1 MRASTRS
8 QTEEAR
14 ARLESWAALG
24 EACRMATAEQITIL
38 PSGVWTVH
46 TRHQIARQ
54 SHVLGSDVLA
64 DLIDAVRM
72 VGDVRAFSDWVFS
85 AVPGSLGAT
94 VVGERAPRVPGD
106 WMDVGAADA
115 LRAHVERGACGL
127 IVCPPGATGA
137 SALAWLAQLY
147 DSEQIVFVSSL
158 PAPDDLGPRVLHA
171 YPPDSE
177 GARHRLARLLRRAP
191 VVLWDGVGHPSDAR
205 DAFGYAGATCRW
217 MTLAASDAVEGLE
230 AFAGLR
236 GGMPTR
242 WLDVILAL
250 EHGPKLT
257 HMLSRVGEGWREERQ
272 DGISCLELVEDLFPS
287 IIEQRTVAADWSGA
301 PGIVAPSGRRGMAE
315 LRSTVADP
323 IMEVDTAPRH
333 AVPARAASSLQEIFE
348 DSDAEVS
355 VHHAPKRERDRETQ
369 PHEAVKPGQVA
380 PERPQHDTSPVA
392 SLADLVEQLD
402 QESSPSLP
410 ALSSLRDD
418 SPATHEM
425 VDDVVEEDDDEGQI
439 LDELVAEI
447 ASGPVD
453 PYSLD
458 PDEFLAPHE
467 ATIPSA
473 GHESLLPRHVF
484 ISEEEEDDEVTG
496 LVDVSSLREEDARA
510 RADEIRDSGE
520 IDLQSILAAN
530 RSLGGMRAPEIGDAV
545 TSNVPSKEFESVL
558 AKFGVDM
565 EDAPK
570 VPPFVPEGVE
580 PANPHEPT
588 AIVSLTGSGELSWG
602 EDENTTTHSREDSIR
617 VAAPPLGDDEFDL
630 DEGAPPPGSSAPSSS
645 TSVRLS
651 ALSLKL
657 KALRAQRR
665 DQDD

>member
-14 ARLESWAALG
+14 ARLEAWAALG
-24 EACRMATAEQITIL
+24 EACRVATAEQITIL

-46 TRHQIARQ
+46 TRAQIVRQ

-64 DLIDAVRM
+64 DLIESVRLA
-72 VGDVRAFSDWVFS
+72 GDVRAFSDWVFA
-85 AVPGSLGAT
+85 AVPGSLGPT
-94 VVGERAPRVPGD
+94 IVGERAPRVPGD

-115 LRAHVERGACGL
+115 LRAHVERDACGL

-147 DSEQIVFVSSL
+147 DAEQIVLVSSL

-171 YPPDSE
+171 YPPDTE

-191 VVLWDGVGHPSDAR
+191 VVLWDGVDHPSDAR
-205 DAFGYAGATCRW
+205 AAFGHAGATRRW
-217 MTLAASDAVEGLE
+217 MTLAASDPVEGLE

-236 GGMPTR
+236 DGMPTR

-250 EHGPKLT
+250 DHGPRLT
-257 HMLSRVGEGWREERQ
+257 HMLSRAGEGWREERQ
-272 DGISCLELVEDLFPS
+272 NGISCLELVEELFPS
-287 IIEQRTVAADWSGA
+287 IAAQRTVAADWSGA
-301 PGIVAPSGRRGMAE
+301 PGIVPPKGRRGMAS

-323 IMEVDTAPRH
+323 IMEVDTAPSH
-333 AVPARAASSLQEIFE
+333 AVSARAASSLQEIFE
-348 DSDAEVS
+348 DSDAEVR
-355 VHHAPKRERDRETQ
+355 VQH
-369 PHEAVKPGQVA
+369 A
-380 PERPQHDTSPVA
+380 PERETRPNEAVEPAQAQPHRDTEEDAPVS

-402 QESSPSLP
+402 QESSPSIP

-418 SPATHEM
+418 SPPTQELAGA
-425 VDDVVEEDDDEGQI
+425 DEEDGDEGQI

-473 GHESLLPRHVF
+473 GHESMLPPHVLA
-484 ISEEEEDDEVTG
+484 DDPPDEVTN
-496 LVDVSSLREEDARA
+496 LIDVSSLREEDART
-510 RADEIRDSGE
+510 RADELRDSGE
-520 IDLQSILAAN
+520 IDLESILAAN
-530 RSLGGMRAPEIGDAV
+530 RALDGMREPEQGDAV

-565 EDAPK
+565 DEAPST
-570 VPPFVPEGVE
+570 PPSAPDGVE
-580 PANPHEPT
+580 PALPHEPT
-588 AIVSLTGSGELSWG
+588 SIVPLPGSEELSWG
-602 EDENTTTHSREDSIR
+602 EDENTTTHSREGSIR
-617 VAAPPLGDDEFDL
+617 VAAPPLDDDEFDL
-630 DEGAPPPGSSAPSSS
+630 DEGAPPANDGAPSSS

-665 DQDD
+665 DQED